1 MIHMN
6 NIMGSLIMMF
16 LGSFIIQYFL
26 MSFIMSN
33 DITNITNS
41 VGKFYL
47 SIIMALFMS
56 IFELFMYHMNNPKIG
71 VISYIPFLVFTTI
84 LFIYLYKYQV
94 FVSDKQYLNEMI
106 EHHSMAIL
114 TSEQILQKST
124 NKDVLYLANNIINN
138 QQKEIKEMK
147 KNLRKKKNKN
157 MEQ

>member
-1 MIHMN
+1 MN

-41 VGKFYL
+41 IGKFYL
-47 SIIMALFMS
+47 SVIMALFMS

-84 LFIYLYKYQV
+84 AFIYLYKYQV
-94 FVSDKQYLNEMI
+94 FVSDQQYLNEMI

>member
-1 MIHMN
+1 
-6 NIMGSLIMMF
+6 
-16 LGSFIIQYFL
+16 
-26 MSFIMSN
+26 MSN

-41 VGKFYL
+41 VGKFYA
-47 SIIMALFMS
+47 SIIMALLMS

-71 VISYIPFLVFTTI
+71 VIIYIPFLVFTTI
-84 LFIYLYKYQV
+84 VFIYLYKYQV
-94 FVSDKQYLNEMI
+94 FVSDQQYLNEMI
-106 EHHSMAIL
+106 EHHSMAIF

-147 KNLRKKKNKN
+147 KNLRKKINKN

>member
-6 NIMGSLIMMF
+6 NITGSLIIMF
-16 LGSFIIQYFL
+16 LGSFIIHYYI

-47 SIIMALFMS
+47 SIIIALFMS

-94 FVSDKQYLNEMI
+94 FVSDQQYLNEMI

-157 MEQ
+157 ME